1 MQPQAAPHKKGKSM
15 SEDEQGGLLPLQD
28 VIWVLTSMG
37 SGAHRNSGTDVDGS
51 TCLMIVNN
59 EDVPEV
65 IYLIDPVCRKMINY
79 IARKTDIPVSY
90 FYNMELI
97 QEHTDEM
104 KH

>member
-1 MQPQAAPHKKGKSM
+1 MIEKV
-15 SEDEQGGLLPLQD
+15 QGGLLPLHD

-37 SGAHRNSGTDVDGS
+37 KGAHRSSDTDVDGA
-51 TCLMIVNN
+51 TCIMIVNA

-79 IARKTDIPVSY
+79 IARKADIPVSY

-97 QEHTDEM
+97 KDHTDEAE
-104 KH
+104 H